1 MTAKPPAFLHRSFQH
16 EVLLESCSFTSI
28 AVVDEP
34 SEPDATSTVAKKK
47 VKRRWLVFVDRRRG
61 LLGSMMLSCPT
72 RVDQLPG
79 RRRSYHFP
87 VRPAPIA
94 VVLSIPGS
102 KPTVPTGCGDVL
114 PAHGSQGVTAQRQTE
129 HQSGSTSASNARADD
144 SRKGRRNSLPLS
156 TGNRMADVDD
166 AVAWPTLVVE
176 NITGQVGE
184 HPPEDGL
191 TNVVVE
197 GSQTASPEKQEDQ
210 YDGRICRHRTEP
222 VVKILLSGLNRPI
235 LVAAATTTR
244 TGRGVFF
251 IEQASP
257 AVAVDCS
264 SSSKGTTTTQQPPE
278 HSANWKFRE
287 EQVNQERASRNRPP
301 PPRTW
306 QLRFLR
312 WGAKQ
317 AVTLV
322 ENFCK
327 PIALCIGG
335 ADSSVFVLE
344 EVHKRRHCDNDPDQ
358 AKNLSGSQQH
368 LYRRPKRYRV
378 RFLRGSHLSAWL
390 SNEEAKRRRFA
401 SGEEG
406 ATSHRH
412 DRQTG
417 GIGTQLDAKQKP
429 IPVGTSAYGL
439 SFLNDE
445 SDTDW
450 GSSSDDSEDG
460 DFDNH
465 DNQEVAGVS
474 IGARVE
480 ENRSERSVRS
490 RRRRGMVDFVEIL
503 AFQSPSAPKKGGE
516 RHREQPVGLCVLR
529 DGTVVVAFSRPC
541 PLHGGASVAKSQ
553 GVIRAF
559 PANEM
564 DVDRFPRTALSTN
577 TADETLSTRH
587 VAPPSYSTEDSW
599 LVAEGLP
606 VITGLVAGAGDAVYM
621 SLCGA
626 SHDGTV
632 TSIGSLSTRKRCRV
646 PQVDPRREDF
656 TSRAA
661 CEKRERVSSAGRNKH
676 AGATWGDGLGDS
688 HSERKLTRLSSGF
701 AATLAVDDD
710 MNLFYITAERT
721 GTCRALWCSVAGAGS
736 RRVSS
741 IRENFSTVRITAA
754 GVPPNKT
761 AHVPAAIGRAERGIV
776 SGDRSIESGGGNTGR
791 AKDQTAQAA
800 AAAAAAVAAAVA
812 TKRAAALSSAL
823 AEDDEAVLASSPG
836 RKSLFAS
843 RRRSAADE
851 EYTDGDDGSG
861 VGQEESNAP
870 VNIAVVSRC
879 RPLLTREMKRGV
891 RAAVFC
897 DGNEIVVLDE
907 RLPTKRSRR
916 FGFDRVFGPR
926 TNQARLYSEAV
937 YPVVRKMLDGF
948 NCSVLA
954 YGQTGSGKTFTM
966 EGGLVDPN
974 IDVKETAEA
983 DPDDDDA
990 TACEVEKVGI
1000 IPRAVHTIFREG
1012 GCDGTRRYW
1021 VYVSHM
1027 EIYNE
1032 RLFDLLA
1039 PEAASLAK
1047 ASPTNSSAVPSS
1059 TSGRS
1064 RSPTHRSPRI
1074 TPGSSGSR
1082 PPQGIGLTIEEDRH
1096 LGVTVKG
1103 LTQVEVK
1110 SPEEIFAIIARS
1122 KNNRRTAETMCNVE
1136 SSRSH
1141 GVFCVRVISAEP
1153 TPWGGEITR
1162 DGRLSLVDLS
1172 GSENIKRS
1180 GAVGD
1185 RAKEAAAI
1193 GQSLLALGR
1202 VIKALVKHAPHI
1214 PYRESKLTR
1223 VLGDSLGGN
1232 AFTAIILNI
1241 TPNNGML
1248 EETLNTLTYAKT
1260 AQSVRNTPKQ
1270 HIANKTPMEKATI
1283 GTGDSSH
1290 LAPSSGV
1297 QNLSCNM
1304 VNELK
1309 RWRGDVK
1316 SRLLSSGSSRGAYI
1330 SPWESQVPIDA
1341 PSHFS
1346 STAGGRSSNTDGP
1359 SHQLHHNQSVL
1370 SSQPF
1375 ADVPSNQQGS
1385 DCGIAGDEI
1394 RKQVDRRRGVPVP
1407 SIPARVEFSLED
1419 QGRRRSG
1426 SDTSLLSPA
1435 ETAGA
1440 SGVTPR
1446 PGWRG
1451 GVAPTRT
1458 AGARDGLVSDSLE
1471 RRPSTTRPE
1480 YLQHDRISLR
1490 GSRSSE
1496 PGAGGRSGRKVTR
1509 RVFDSAAAEWVQNA
1523 VLEHTVS
1530 PRVDR
1535 PRQKSFIAERARRAK
1550 KGHISFTTED
1560 DGGVS
1565 LTAEAKRA
1573 VEEVF
1578 DRYVPSG
1585 KPGRAFL
1592 LSAEVSTLQ
1601 EIWTRPNAEP
1611 PPPRLSPPPKRA
1623 LRKIT
1628 QPPGLSP
1635 NRGSAAFG
1643 LPEMSDNEVLGTKV
1657 LTREAFVEFCRRAAT
1672 RDAIFIRHFFVR
1684 SGYDCRLEA
1693 PPTPLGDEGDP
1704 LSPAWRPSPQRKRST
1719 IVARRKSKDG
1729 ATIRTHDSV
1738 EAVGSPPT
1746 SGRGRHEGSSRT
1758 VSRRHG
1764 SLRGGREKREMPTSH
1779 SAARPKEQESFENE
1793 TDDIGC
1799 LTSGGIVDAAE
1810 LWLWMED
1817 GRDHGERS
1825 RLDGL
1830 LSRGGGAHVSRSGVT
1845 AVVDKFSGTKC
1856 HNSSTTATTPVSC
1869 PKDQNRDVPLHAAVP
1884 CPAMDES
1891 IAAGETSATV
1901 PLDKTSGPELGR
1913 TPTGHTAAGN
1923 GKISRSD
1930 MAYDAANS
1938 ATISPENHWEV
1949 TAKAPLPE
1957 VAKCAGRLAGSSSV
1971 MNAETR
1977 STICKW
1983 CGKSLTAAAV
1993 HSAAFCDFDDLR

>member
-1 MTAKPPAFLHRSFQH
+1 MAAKPPAFLHRSFQH
-16 EVLLESCSFTSI
+16 EVLLEPCSFTGI

-72 RVDQLPG
+72 PVDQLPG

-87 VRPAPIA
+87 ERPAPTA
-94 VVLSIPGS
+94 VGLSVTDS
-102 KPTVPTGCGDVL
+102 KPTVPTGSGDVL
-114 PAHGSQGVTAQRQTE
+114 PAHGSRGATAQHRME

-144 SRKGRRNSLPLS
+144 SRKGRRKSLPLS
-156 TGNRMADVDD
+156 TGKLMAHADD

-176 NITGQVGE
+176 NNTGQVGE

-197 GSQTASPEKQEDQ
+197 GSQTASPEKREDQ
-210 YDGRICRHRTEP
+210 YDGRICQRRTEP
-222 VVKILLSGLNRPI
+222 VDRLSRAALEEASLRPTVVAEPKRTKTPFVVESTACPAVMPAQARSPDDGVGEGKQEKEEVVKILLSGLNRPI
-235 LVAAATTTR
+235 LVAAATTTG

-264 SSSKGTTTTQQPPE
+264 SSSKGTTTTPQPPE
-278 HSANWKFRE
+278 HSANRTFRE
-287 EQVNQERASRNRPP
+287 EQNNQERASTNRPP

-322 ENFCK
+322 ENLCK

-335 ADSSVFVLE
+335 TDSSVFVLE
-344 EVHKRRHCDNDPDQ
+344 EVHKRRHCHKDPDQ

-368 LYRRPKRYRV
+368 FCRRPKRYRV
-378 RFLRGSHLSAWL
+378 RFLRGSHLSALL

-401 SGEEG
+401 SGEVG

-417 GIGTQLDAKQKP
+417 GIGTHLDAKQKP
-429 IPVGTSAYGL
+429 IPVGTSTDDR

-450 GSSSDDSEDG
+450 GSSSDGSEDEN
-460 DFDNH
+460 FDNH
-465 DNQEVAGVS
+465 NNQEVAGVS

-480 ENRSERSVRS
+480 VNRSERFVRS
-490 RRRRGMVDFVEIL
+490 RRRCDMLDFIEIL
-503 AFQSPSAPKKGGE
+503 VFQSPSASKKDGE

-529 DGTVVVAFSRPC
+529 DGTVVVAFSRPF
-541 PLHGGASVAKSQ
+541 PLHGGVCVAKSQ

-564 DVDRFPRTALSTN
+564 DVDRFPHTALSTN

-606 VITGLVAGAGDAVYM
+606 VITGLVAGAGGAVYM

-656 TSRAA
+656 RSRTA
-661 CEKRERVSSAGRNKH
+661 CEKRERVSSAGRKKH
-676 AGATWGDGLGDS
+676 PGATWGDGVGDS
-688 HSERKLTRLSSGF
+688 HREGTLARISSGF

-741 IRENFSTVRITAA
+741 IRDNFPTVRITAA
-754 GVPPNKT
+754 GVPPKKT
-761 AHVPAAIGRAERGIV
+761 ADVPAARGQAERGIV
-776 SGDRSIESGGGNTGR
+776 SGDRSTESGVGNTGR

-800 AAAAAAVAAAVA
+800 AAAAAAAVAVAAAVA

-823 AEDDEAVLASSPG
+823 AEDDEAVPASSPG

-851 EYTDGDDGSG
+851 EYTYGDYGSG
-861 VGQEESNAP
+861 IGQEESNAP

-916 FGFDRVFGPR
+916 FGFDRVFGP
-926 TNQARLYSEAV
+926 TTSQARLYSEAV
-937 YPVVRKMLDGF
+937 CPVVRKMLDGF

-966 EGGLVDPN
+966 EGGLVDPD
-974 IDVKETAEA
+974 IDVQKTAEA
-983 DPDDDDA
+983 DPDDGDA

-1012 GCDGTRRYW
+1012 GCGGTRRYW
-1021 VYVSHM
+1021 VYVSHV

-1039 PEAASLAK
+1039 PEAASLDK
-1047 ASPTNSSAVPSS
+1047 ASTTKSSAAPSS

-1064 RSPTHRSPRI
+1064 RPPTHRSPRI

-1096 LGVTVKG
+1096 LGVMVKG

-1122 KNNRRTAETMCNVE
+1122 KNNRRTAETMCNIE

-1141 GVFCVRVISAEP
+1141 GIFCVRVISAER

-1248 EETLNTLTYAKT
+1248 EETLN
-1260 AQSVRNTPKQ
+1260 
-1270 HIANKTPMEKATI
+1270 
-1283 GTGDSSH
+1283 
-1290 LAPSSGV
+1290 
-1297 QNLSCNM
+1297 
-1304 VNELK
+1304 
-1309 RWRGDVK
+1309 
-1316 SRLLSSGSSRGAYI
+1316 
-1330 SPWESQVPIDA
+1330 
-1341 PSHFS
+1341 
-1346 STAGGRSSNTDGP
+1346 
-1359 SHQLHHNQSVL
+1359 
-1370 SSQPF
+1370 
-1375 ADVPSNQQGS
+1375 
-1385 DCGIAGDEI
+1385 
-1394 RKQVDRRRGVPVP
+1394 
-1407 SIPARVEFSLED
+1407 
-1419 QGRRRSG
+1419 
-1426 SDTSLLSPA
+1426 
-1435 ETAGA
+1435 
-1440 SGVTPR
+1440 
-1446 PGWRG
+1446 
-1451 GVAPTRT
+1451 
-1458 AGARDGLVSDSLE
+1458 
-1471 RRPSTTRPE
+1471 
-1480 YLQHDRISLR
+1480 
-1490 GSRSSE
+1490 
-1496 PGAGGRSGRKVTR
+1496 
-1509 RVFDSAAAEWVQNA
+1509 
-1523 VLEHTVS
+1523 
-1530 PRVDR
+1530 
-1535 PRQKSFIAERARRAK
+1535 
-1550 KGHISFTTED
+1550 
-1560 DGGVS
+1560 
-1565 LTAEAKRA
+1565 
-1573 VEEVF
+1573 
-1578 DRYVPSG
+1578 
-1585 KPGRAFL
+1585 
-1592 LSAEVSTLQ
+1592 
-1601 EIWTRPNAEP
+1601 
-1611 PPPRLSPPPKRA
+1611 
-1623 LRKIT
+1623 
-1628 QPPGLSP
+1628 
-1635 NRGSAAFG
+1635 
-1643 LPEMSDNEVLGTKV
+1643 
-1657 LTREAFVEFCRRAAT
+1657 
-1672 RDAIFIRHFFVR
+1672 
-1684 SGYDCRLEA
+1684 
-1693 PPTPLGDEGDP
+1693 
-1704 LSPAWRPSPQRKRST
+1704 
-1719 IVARRKSKDG
+1719 
-1729 ATIRTHDSV
+1729 
-1738 EAVGSPPT
+1738 
-1746 SGRGRHEGSSRT
+1746 
-1758 VSRRHG
+1758 
-1764 SLRGGREKREMPTSH
+1764 
-1779 SAARPKEQESFENE
+1779 
-1793 TDDIGC
+1793 
-1799 LTSGGIVDAAE
+1799 
-1810 LWLWMED
+1810 
-1817 GRDHGERS
+1817 
-1825 RLDGL
+1825 
-1830 LSRGGGAHVSRSGVT
+1830 
-1845 AVVDKFSGTKC
+1845 
-1856 HNSSTTATTPVSC
+1856 
-1869 PKDQNRDVPLHAAVP
+1869 
-1884 CPAMDES
+1884 
-1891 IAAGETSATV
+1891 
-1901 PLDKTSGPELGR
+1901 
-1913 TPTGHTAAGN
+1913 
-1923 GKISRSD
+1923 
-1930 MAYDAANS
+1930 
-1938 ATISPENHWEV
+1938 
-1949 TAKAPLPE
+1949 
-1957 VAKCAGRLAGSSSV
+1957 
-1971 MNAETR
+1971 
-1977 STICKW
+1977 
-1983 CGKSLTAAAV
+1983 
-1993 HSAAFCDFDDLR
+1993 